1 MHSAN
6 AILGVLMIKAVY
18 HLPLRT
24 LRGFLLSLITLLA
37 LKLPIPC
44 YARMCRLLKS
54 LDKNLKS

>member
-1 MHSAN
+1 
-6 AILGVLMIKAVY
+6 MIKAVY